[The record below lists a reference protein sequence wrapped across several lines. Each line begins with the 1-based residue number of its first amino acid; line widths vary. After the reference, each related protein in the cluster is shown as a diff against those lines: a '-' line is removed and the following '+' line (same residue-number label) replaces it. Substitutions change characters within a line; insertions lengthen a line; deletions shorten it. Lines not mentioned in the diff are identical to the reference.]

1 MLILFAEDEPDLAEL
16 TIDFLA
22 TEDIECDYAFDGE
35 IALNLLRENN
45 YDVIVLDITMPRLD
59 GLSVCKKIKEAG
71 ITTPII
77 FLTARDA
84 LEDKLAGFDLG
95 AEDYLTK
102 PFELEEL
109 TARIKVLAK
118 RKQPQSDNFSCDTLT
133 VNFQQRKATRAG
145 RLLSLS
151 QTQWQL
157 LRLLMINSPNI
168 VSRVAIED
176 ELWPNQDPS
185 KDVLKTLV
193 FRLRNIIDN
202 ENDLPLLHTVRG
214 AGIVLTNDK

>member
-22 TEDIECDYAFDGE
+22 TENIDCDYAFDGT
-35 IALNLLRENN
+35 IALNLIRENN

-59 GLSVCKKIKEAG
+59 GLSVCKKIKEEG

-84 LEDKLAGFDLG
+84 LEDKLTGFDLG

-109 TARIKVLAK
+109 SARIKVLAK
-118 RKQPQSDNFSCDTLT
+118 RKLIQSNNFTCDTLA

-157 LRLLMINSPNI
+157 LRLLMVNSPNI

-176 ELWPNQDPS
+176 ELWPNQEPS

-202 ENDLPLLHTVRG
+202 ENDLPLLHTIRG